1 MKNLLLFLS
10 FILINNYQ
18 MEAQNPDYTDMIKYA
33 VKAPSGHNTQ
43 PWLFKIN
50 DNSIEI
56 HPNMEKALPVVDSN
70 NRELF
75 VSLGCATENL
85 CIAASEKG
93 YKSDISVS
101 PKGII
106 TVYLEKENQISKNP
120 LFDQIALRQTNRS
133 VYNNTIIADDTIN
146 ILNDVCTE
154 KGVSIHFYK
163 NGTPDYDTI
172 TGYILKG
179 NIIQMQD
186 KAFKDELKS
195 WMRFNKKHQDE
206 TNDGLSYAVFGAP
219 NLPEFIA
226 KPIISKAINA
236 KSQNKGDIK
245 KIKSSSHFILIT
257 CKDNTVEDW
266 IYAGIVLERISLEMT
281 RLNIIHAYCN
291 QPNEIEKLS
300 RKMSESLNL
309 NNEIPV
315 LLLRA
320 GYGKRMPYS
329 VRKDIRDVIIE

>member
-1 MKNLLLFLS
+1 MK
-10 FILINNYQ
+10 
-18 MEAQNPDYTDMIKYA
+18 AQNTDYTDMIKYA
-33 VKAPSGHNTQ
+33 AKAPSGHNTQ

-56 HPNMEKALPVVDSN
+56 HPNMEKALPVVDSD

-75 VSLGCATENL
+75 ISLGCATENL
-85 CIAASEKG
+85 RIAASEKG

-101 PKGII
+101 PQGII
-106 TVYLEKENQISKNP
+106 TVYLEKDYQTNKNT
-120 LFDQIALRQTNRS
+120 LFDQIHLRQTNRS
-133 VYNNTIIADDTIN
+133 VYNHKIIADDTIS
-146 ILNDVCTE
+146 ILNNINIE
-154 KGVSIHFYK
+154 KDVSIHFYK

-172 TGYILKG
+172 TSYIVNG
-179 NIIQMQD
+179 NIIQMRD

-195 WMRFNKKHQDE
+195 WMRFNKKHQNE
-206 TNDGLSYAVFGAP
+206 TSDGLSYAVFGAP
-219 NLPEFIA
+219 NLPGFIA

-257 CKDNTVEDW
+257 CKENTIENW

-291 QPNEIEKLS
+291 QPNEIQGLS
-300 RKMSESLNL
+300 KQMSVSLNL

-320 GYGKRMPYS
+320 GYGKKMPYS
-329 VRKDIRDVIIE
+329 VRKDIGELIIE